1 MGRPPMYSAEKKF
14 EVVMSILK
22 GEVTQTEIA
31 RRLNLSQTTISK
43 WLKVFTESGMEG
55 LQRGNN
61 PPASATAKQIA
72 DLEAQVEDLTSAIG
86 EAYVELRVWRKKG
99 ALYPGTKSLGT

>member
-1 MGRPPMYSAEKKF
+1 MGRPPIYSAEKKL
-14 EVVMSILK
+14 EVVMSVLR
-22 GEVTQTEIA
+22 GEMTQTEIA
-31 RRLNLSQTTISK
+31 RRMELSQTTISK

-61 PPASATAKQIA
+61 PPQSATARQLA
-72 DLEAQVEDLTSAIG
+72 ELQAQVDDLTSALG

-99 ALYPGTKSLGT
+99 ALYPGTRN

>member
-1 MGRPPMYSAEKKF
+1 MGRPPIYSAEKKL
-14 EVVMSILK
+14 EVVMAVLR
-22 GEVTQTEIA
+22 GEMTQTEIA
-31 RRLNLSQTTISK
+31 RRMELSQTTISK

-61 PPASATAKQIA
+61 PPQSATARQLA
-72 DLEAQVEDLTSAIG
+72 ELQAQVDDLTSALG

-99 ALYPGTKSLGT
+99 ALYPGTRN

>member
-1 MGRPPMYSAEKKF
+1 MGRPPMYTAEKKF

-22 GEVTQTEIA
+22 GEVTQTDVA
-31 RRLNLSQTTISK
+31 RRMEISQTTISK

-55 LQRGNN
+55 LSRGQA
-61 PPASATAKQIA
+61 PAPTATARTIS
-72 DLEAQVEDLTSAIG
+72 DLQDQVDDLTSALG

-99 ALYPGTKSLGT
+99 AIYPGTKNSS

>member
-1 MGRPPMYSAEKKF
+1 MGRPPIYSAEKKL
-14 EVVMSILK
+14 EVVMSILR
-22 GEVTQTEIA
+22 GEMTQTEIA
-31 RRLNLSQTTISK
+31 RRMELSQTTISK

-61 PPASATAKQIA
+61 PPQSATARQLA
-72 DLEAQVEDLTSAIG
+72 ELQAQVDDLTSALG

-99 ALYPGTKSLGT
+99 ALYPGTRN